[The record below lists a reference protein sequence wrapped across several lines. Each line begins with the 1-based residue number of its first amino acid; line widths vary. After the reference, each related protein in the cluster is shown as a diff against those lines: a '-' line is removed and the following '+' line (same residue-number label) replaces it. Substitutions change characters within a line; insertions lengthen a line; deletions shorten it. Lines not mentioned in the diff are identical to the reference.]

1 MNNRSNEI
9 QLIVTNALIV
19 RTEFINKEISII
31 NEISKYSQC
40 LTDALNQEMRTSN
53 GMNTKRPLHS
63 DRIFSQSLFQ
73 FPVVFFVLP
82 NGCELIS
89 SVQRWYPFKSF
100 FFFVVVYGDRRADIS
115 EENCKKILGGL
126 NKRFSLSLIIRQIER
141 SFQNTMNDH

>member
-89 SVQRWYPFKSF
+89 SVQR
-100 FFFVVVYGDRRADIS
+100 
-115 EENCKKILGGL
+115 
-126 NKRFSLSLIIRQIER
+126 
-141 SFQNTMNDH
+141 